1 MDLTNKEPKKSTL
14 MVIKKPDNPIQVIAN
29 KLFEAEV
36 LCHMMHLEAKKKN
49 YAEHKALEE
58 FYTGIGDLNDNL
70 VEKSYVEYGA
80 LNNYIISINSSS
92 FKASGDYL
100 REVYSLVSKQRES
113 VSVGFIQQ
121 IIDDILDLTSG
132 VIYKLDNLH

>member
-1 MDLTNKEPKKSTL
+1 MDKTVNKKPTL

-36 LCHMMHLEAKKKN
+36 LCHIMHLEAKKKS
-49 YAEHKALEE
+49 YAEHIALGE
-58 FYTGIGDLNDNL
+58 FYTSIGDLNDNL
-70 VEKSYVEYGA
+70 IEKSYVEYGA
-80 LNNYIISINSSS
+80 LNNYVISINSSS

-113 VSVGFIQQ
+113 VSIGFIQQ